1 MSGFFYVA
9 YLLNLNLTIL
19 DYHLNLWEYELRM
32 NRAERLLKSELARK
46 KRHMKR
52 AIVEKRTQEEYR
64 RLRKLR
70 NQRKKHL

>member
-1 MSGFFYVA
+1 MSGFFYLIHPQSS
-9 YLLNLNLTIL
+9 YLAIL
-19 DYHLNLWEYELRM
+19 DYHHNLWEYKLRM

>member
-1 MSGFFYVA
+1 MQRADIERDEVA
-9 YLLNLNLTIL
+9 
-19 DYHLNLWEYELRM
+19 ERSAE
-32 NRAERLLKSELARK
+32 RAERLLKSELARK

>member
-1 MSGFFYVA
+1 MA
-9 YLLNLNLTIL
+9 YLVNLNLSIL
-19 DYHLNLWEYELRM
+19 DYHHNLWEYELRM
-32 NRAERLLKSELARK
+32 NRAERIRKSELARK

>member
-1 MSGFFYVA
+1 MGGFSN
-9 YLLNLNLTIL
+9 LIKLENLNLVVL
-19 DYHLNLWEYELRM
+19 DYHINLWEYKLRM

-70 NQRKKHL
+70 NQEKKHL

>member
-1 MSGFFYVA
+1 MA
-9 YLLNLNLTIL
+9 YLVNLNLSIL
-19 DYHLNLWEYELRM
+19 DYHHNLWEYELRM